1 MFQFLF
7 KYPIPVFTKG
17 RLVLL
22 GAWPAWLLLVL
33 MVAAVGGLALL
44 IRWKQ
49 RTATAELRTWRAWAI
64 WGMQSVMVTL
74 VVSVTTGDA
83 KITPL
88 VVSRPSGG
96 AAARIFD
103 EVTLTSPILMLFL
116 GVLWT
121 SYAQITDS

>member
-1 MFQFLF
+1 
-7 KYPIPVFTKG
+7 
-17 RLVLL
+17 
-22 GAWPAWLLLVL
+22 
-33 MVAAVGGLALL
+33 
-44 IRWKQ
+44 
-49 RTATAELRTWRAWAI
+49 
-64 WGMQSVMVTL
+64 MVTL